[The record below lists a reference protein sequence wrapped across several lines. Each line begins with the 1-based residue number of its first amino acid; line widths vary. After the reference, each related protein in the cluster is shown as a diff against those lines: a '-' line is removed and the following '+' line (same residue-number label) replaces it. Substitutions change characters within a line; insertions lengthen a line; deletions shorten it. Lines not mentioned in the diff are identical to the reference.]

1 MFTDMKKWREIRRR
15 VLVEKESQRS
25 ILREYGMHYQPL
37 QKILTHS
44 EPLAHRPG
52 EAQVDFGFAK
62 IDWNGERQKV
72 ALFVMSL
79 PYSDAFF
86 ICAFPR
92 ECTEAFQLGHCLA
105 FEFFGAV
112 PHRISYDNSKVAV
125 SKVVGARRRDLTE
138 GFLRLQSHFLYDEH
152 FCLVRRANE
161 KGHVESL
168 VG

>member
-1 MFTDMKKWREIRRR
+1 
-15 VLVEKESQRS
+15 VEKESQRS
-25 ILREYGMHYQPL
+25 ILREYGMHYQTL

-138 GFLRLQSHFLYDEH
+138 EFLRLQSHFLYDEH